1 MPRTA
6 GAQLLEAG
14 EPAVAKDDDLRRLDL
29 HRPAL
34 ARSVPTDR
42 AYYGAGMATDGL
54 LERERELAELDA
66 LIEQACE
73 GRGRSAVVEGPAGI
87 GKSRLIAEARSRAE
101 RSTLVLSARG
111 SELEREFSFGVVRQ
125 LFETA
130 VANPQRRERLL
141 AGAAAPAASVFGEL
155 DAARASGADGASFAA
170 LHGLFWLTL
179 NLAEERPLLLAID
192 DLHWCDR
199 PSLLFVA
206 YLTRRLETVPILLLA
221 GLRTAEPGTDAA
233 LLGEIAQDPPAVSI
247 RPAPLSDGAVGALVG
262 ERLGSAPDDAF
273 RAACRDSTGGNPLLL
288 QQLIA
293 ALRGEGVR
301 PDAAS
306 AGLVRDIGPRAVSR
320 TVLLRLARLPA
331 EATAVARWLAVLGEG
346 ASLPTLAQAAG
357 VDETSVAEATRWL
370 AQAEILRPDPPLG
383 FVHPLVRDAVY
394 HELPPG
400 ERELQ
405 HARGA
410 DVLRNAGAPAEEVA
424 AQLLHTS
431 APGEAWAAELLTE
444 AGRRAMRSGAPDSAV
459 AYFQRALDEQ
469 PPDGARPQ
477 ILLELGVAEALISG
491 PAATEHLRAAYES
504 IEDPVARGMTVNV
517 LGRTLLFAG
526 SADEAAALA
535 GRAAAELPSEL
546 AELRSVL
553 EALDLMTSF
562 FRAGFPELLERAKA
576 YRGRPAADG
585 AGANLL
591 AAIAS
596 VQWAY
601 TEGSADECAEL
612 ALAALAGGALLAV
625 DDNLISICPIV
636 TLALADRDEAVGACE
651 ALRDHAHRQG
661 SLFSASAFH
670 GWWGFTLLRR
680 GDLAE
685 AEEMLRTS
693 DAQAELWG
701 FAGTAQ
707 VYLSA
712 LLSDTLL
719 ARGDTAAARR
729 VLERT
734 PYAADGSDRWR
745 WWLNSKLELLL
756 AERRDEEV
764 LEAAD
769 EFDRHYGALV
779 NPRCRAVRLGE
790 GARLA
795 PSGPGGRGAR
805 ADVREPA
812 PGQAVGRRGNRCA
825 RAAGAGRASGRGG
838 PAAAGGGRGGGRRLT
853 GAARAR
859 EGARR
864 ARRGAAARPAAD
876 RGTRAVARGTRARE
890 QVRRRGRGRARALGA
905 PREWRAPAPRGFERP
920 GGADA
925 QRAPRCR
932 PRRGRPDQPRHC
944 ARAVCHPQD
953 GRGPPEQRLPQA
965 RDRLTAGADRRAQRR
980 LGQVAAA

>member
-29 HRPAL
+29 DRPAL

-87 GKSRLIAEARSRAE
+87 CKSRLIAEARSRAE

-141 AGAAAPAASVFGEL
+141 AGAAAPAASVFGEP

-477 ILLELGVAEALISG
+477 LLLELGVAEALISG

-504 IEDPVARGMTVNV
+504 IEDPVARGMAVNV

-585 AGANLL
+585 AGTNLL

-756 AERRDEEV
+756 AERRDEEG

-779 NPRCRAVRLGE
+779 NP
-790 GARLA
+790 
-795 PSGPGGRGAR
+795 
-805 ADVREPA
+805 
-812 PGQAVGRRGNRCA
+812 
-825 RAAGAGRASGRGG
+825 
-838 PAAAGGGRGGGRRLT
+838 AAARSGS
-853 GAARAR
+853 ARAR
-859 EGARR
+859 ALHRLGQADEALELMSENLRLARRWGAAGTVARALRELGELQGEAGLPLLAEAVEVVDGSLARLEHARALAALGAALRR
-864 ARRGAAARPAAD
+864 ARRP
-876 RGTRAVARGTRARE
+876 TEARE
-890 QVRRRGRGRARALGA
+890 PLREALELASRCGAEGVVEHARSELHASGA
-905 PREWRAPAPRGFERP
+905 
-920 GGADA
+920 
-925 QRAPRCR
+925 R
-932 PRRGRPDQPRHC
+932 PRRE
-944 ARAVCHPQD
+944 ALS
-953 GRGPPEQRLPQA
+953 GPAALTPSERRVVDLAAAGQTN
-965 RDRLTAGADRRAQRR
+965 RDIAQELYVTPKTVEVHLSNAYRKLGIGSRRELTAA
-980 LGQVAAA
+980 LSAA